1 MDAVIFSIVLIGL
14 SYWLARPTKEIKRK
28 VGRPKKPR
36 KFGEGLLI
44 DTAGFN
50 WWKPG
55 RSGI

>member
-14 SYWLARPTKEIKRK
+14 TYWLAKPSVEVKRQ
-28 VGRPKKPR
+28 VGRPRKPK

-50 WWKPG
+50 WWK
-55 RSGI
+55 SNKEWI